1 MADRQEALSRGG
13 RSHREGG
20 PSCYLPY
27 PARHRAG
34 FFIALNGG
42 TVAQAYDIQV
52 DQGVDTERTF
62 NCVDGY
68 GNAMDFSGYS
78 ARMQV
83 RRSTYQKEP
92 IDELTVENGRLFFEG
107 ARLTAIFPSDVTSRY
122 PPGRSRYDIELVS
135 NTGRVL
141 RLLRGYFDVIPEVTR

>member
-1 MADRQEALSRGG
+1 MAQ
-13 RSHREGG
+13 
-20 PSCYLPY
+20 
-27 PARHRAG
+27 
-34 FFIALNGG
+34 
-42 TVAQAYDIQV
+42 TYDIQV

-92 IDELTVENGRLFFEG
+92 IDELTIENGRLFFEG
-107 ARLTAIFPSDVTSRY
+107 ARLTA
-122 PPGRSRYDIELVS
+122 
-135 NTGRVL
+135 VL
-141 RLLRGYFDVIPEVTR
+141 YGLTALFFSGVRNDKRRTHRKAERAWA